1 MTGWAPL
8 CADQPVDGE
17 PSAVHS
23 YSRSLIRTAERIA
36 AQVAV
41 LRRLADPGEWQAE
54 TADAFRDQ
62 ARDLADEIERAEGRY
77 RTVGGLAGEW
87 GESLDEARAAV
98 AALRDDAQ
106 EQQRIVDA
114 NPEAGPEAPAPDAP
128 PGTLPEMS
136 PGGLAQN
143 SRRDAALREIEDLRG
158 RLARL
163 LEGHEEKGS
172 GIGQRI
178 RGALDD
184 DLNDRWQD
192 RLKAW
197 VARHADTLKS
207 IATWAG
213 RIAAVVGLIAL
224 FISPLGWIAFA
235 AALVAVLASGALAM
249 SGDGSWLDFGLN
261 VVGAASFGLGAFMT
275 RGVVAAWRGGRGL
288 LATQA
293 STSTRSA
300 ILNAGDGPIASL
312 LGRLPVLGA
321 PLRGTAAAVRS
332 VRAPV
337 AGGLRY
343 LAVRFAP
350 LQAPTLSQVLA
361 YNGRKMAAI
370 RNEATEWLGRGGPD
384 LAEAA
389 GRILQHGRVSGTRYL
404 PVPSLT
410 GMSATGTAV
419 GRDLWSNLSSAVDRR

>member
-17 PSAVHS
+17 PYAVHS
-23 YSRSLIRTAERIA
+23 YSRSLVRTAERIA
-36 AQVAV
+36 AQVEV

-77 RTVGGLAGEW
+77 RTVGGLVSEW
-87 GESLDEARAAV
+87 GEALDEARAAA

-136 PGGLAQN
+136 PAGLAQN

-197 VARHADTLKS
+197 VAKHADTLKS

-235 AALVAVLASGALAM
+235 AAIVAVLASGALAM
-249 SGDGSWLDFGLN
+249 SGDGSWVDFGLN
-261 VVGAASFGLGAFMT
+261 VLGAATFGLGAFMT
-275 RGVVAAWRGGRGL
+275 RGVSAAFRGGRGL
-288 LATQA
+288 LAARA
-293 STSTRSA
+293 SASTRSA
-300 ILNAGDGPIASL
+300 ILNAGDGPVTSL
-312 LGRLPVLGA
+312 LGRLPVVGSA
-321 PLRGTAAAVRS
+321 VRGTAAAARS
-332 VRAPV
+332 ARASA
-337 AGGLRY
+337 AGAYRY
-343 LAVRFAP
+343 LAVRYAP
-350 LQAPTLSQVLA
+350 LQAPTAAQTVA
-361 YNGRKMAAI
+361 YNGRRVAAI
-370 RNEATEWLGRGGPD
+370 RNEALVWVRGTDD
-384 LAEAA
+384 LAAL
-389 GRILQHGRVSGTRYL
+389 GQRVLHDGLISGTRYL
-404 PVPSLT
+404 PFVSVPGVALNT
-410 GMSATGTAV
+410 YGVGTTLASTV
-419 GRDLWSNLSSAVDRR
+419 TRDR